1 MKKLNSCFNYFRN
14 KFITSLDLI
23 LFILVIGFL
32 IYDIILMVS
41 FFINK
46 FTILNTDIDVMYMSS
61 NTNSNNASSHTT
73 SVEIMHTDAGW
84 SSAIRQIFIYGSGAF
99 RLSLLRSGGTPGQ
112 RAFVIA
118 STVAS
123 EAAAKAVNNAINDP
137 TYVSSHID
145 NWQKV

>member
-84 SSAIRQIFIYGSGAF
+84 SSAIRQIFIYGSAAF